1 VTAIPREP
9 AAELGSFG
17 SLMRGNNQQEKQ
29 RTMNKQIFLNFPV
42 ADLPKSMAFF
52 QALGYS
58 LNPQFTGDTAACVV
72 ISETIFVMLA
82 THAKFREFTPKAIC
96 DTTQAVEVLIN
107 LSCESRQEVDDLV
120 AKALA
125 AGGTTYDKAE
135 DFGFMYTHSFLDPDG
150 HGWGLFHMSTP
161 PTNP

>member
-1 VTAIPREP
+1 
-9 AAELGSFG
+9 
-17 SLMRGNNQQEKQ
+17 
-29 RTMNKQIFLNFPV
+29 MNKQIFLNVPV

-58 LNPQFTGDTAACVV
+58 LNPQFTGDSAACVV
-72 ISETIFVMLA
+72 ISETIFVMLG
-82 THAKFREFTPKAIC
+82 THSKFREFTSKAIC

-120 AKALA
+120 AKAVA
-125 AGGTTYDKAE
+125 AGGSTYDKAE
-135 DFGFMYTHSFLDPDG
+135 DFGFMYTHSFIDPDG

>member
-1 VTAIPREP
+1 
-9 AAELGSFG
+9 
-17 SLMRGNNQQEKQ
+17 
-29 RTMNKQIFLNFPV
+29 MNKQIFLNVPV
-42 ADLPKSMAFF
+42 ADLPKSKSFF
-52 QALGYS
+52 TALGYS

-72 ISETIFVMLA
+72 ISETISVMLL

-135 DFGFMYTHSFLDPDG
+135 DFGFMYTHSFVDPDG
-150 HGWGLFHMSTP
+150 HGWGLFHITTP